1 MKEVVSSKKQPYK
14 KNAKQETSSKKIKV
28 EKPKPI
34 LGKRKAVKPNKKN
47 EPKKYKQGV
56 QIVPVGTTG
65 KRIRENLNISETKK
79 SRRNVEV
86 DDIDAEFEDV
96 SDAEFEDV
104 DDSALRTH
112 QGGDAEFEDAPPA
125 APPPGQG
132 VEFDD
137 VSEDAQSDD
146 AQSDQ
151 SDDARPGGPARQNE
165 GDVQAESKMS
175 SKSSL
180 QSLSKTQLTGLAPY
194 GALLD
199 KLSPDQIDQLIASG
213 NGLTL
218 DGRGLLKTRPSPLI
232 VNRKRRQRS
241 MRGNDGELI
250 VF

>member
-1 MKEVVSSKKQPYK
+1 MKEVVPSNKQPYK
-14 KNAKQETSSKKIKV
+14 KNMKQETSSKKIKV

-34 LGKRKAVKPNKKN
+34 SGIKRKAVKPKKN
-47 EPKKYKQGV
+47 APKRFKQDV
-56 QIVPVGTTG
+56 QIVPVG
-65 KRIRENLNISETKK
+65 KRNREKVNVPAAKK

-86 DDIDAEFEDV
+86 DD

>member
-1 MKEVVSSKKQPYK
+1 MKEKVPSKKQPYK
-14 KNAKQETSSKKIKV
+14 KNAKQETSAKKMKV

-34 LGKRKAVKPNKKN
+34 SGIKRKAVKNLKN
-47 EPKKYKQGV
+47 APKRQDVK
-56 QIVPVGTTG
+56 IVPVGTTG

-79 SRRNVEV
+79 SRQRPNVEV
-86 DDIDAEFEDV
+86 DDSDV
-96 SDAEFEDV
+96 
-104 DDSALRTH
+104 
-112 QGGDAEFEDAPPA
+112 EFEDAPIPRV
-125 APPPGQG
+125 PP
-132 VEFDD
+132 VEDN
-137 VSEDAQSDD
+137 AQSDE

-151 SDDARPGGPARQNE
+151 SDQSDE
-165 GDVQAESKMS
+165 EEDVQAESSSPSAHAKMS

-180 QSLSKTQLTGLAPY
+180 QGLSKTQLTGLAPY

-199 KLSPDQIDQLIASG
+199 KLSPEQIDQLIASG

-232 VNRKRRQRS
+232 VNRKKRQRS